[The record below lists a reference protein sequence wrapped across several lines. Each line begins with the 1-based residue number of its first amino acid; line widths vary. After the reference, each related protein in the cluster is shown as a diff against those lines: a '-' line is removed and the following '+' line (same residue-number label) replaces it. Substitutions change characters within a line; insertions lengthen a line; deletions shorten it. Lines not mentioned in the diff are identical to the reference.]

1 MQVRTVEVFA
11 DGGQG
16 IEELPCGFRPA
27 AAPPGQQLSRLR
39 IDAAHPAGAVGRVDD
54 RDLIPLQKDGELF
67 AQRREGAGLDLE
79 DGTVARHRV
88 GDKAAHADFLRVHVR
103 LVKALEHGVHALL
116 AHDAHASGTFEKLI
130 ILAQEAEA
138 LLPLRERAGSLHGKT
153 PASAVRPI
161 RSCRAS
167 LSGPEHRVCLG
178 GNPAAR
184 RLDPM
189 ARARLSH
196 GRGSGASSSIRS
208 SRSRPPP

>member
-1 MQVRTVEVFA
+1 M
-11 DGGQG
+11 
-16 IEELPCGFRPA
+16 
-27 AAPPGQQLSRLR
+27 
-39 IDAAHPAGAVGRVDD
+39 DD

-79 DGTVARHRV
+79 DGTVARPRV

-103 LVKALEHGVHALL
+103 LVKALEHGMHAFL

-196 GRGSGASSSIRS
+196 GRGSVFQYSLIEKPASSVT
-208 SRSRPPP
+208 SRPRKAGGVKASAASTVGNSTSA